1 METLHF
7 ATLSQIKNI
16 ITAISH
22 RFKKIDKR
30 IDSLPNWAKQSTK
43 PIYTAEEIGALPNDT
58 VIPSNISQLNNDS
71 GYATQEYVNDVVG
84 NIESLLA
91 NI

>member
-1 METLHF
+1 MSEIHF
-7 ATLSQIKNI
+7 STLSQLKNT

-30 IDSLPNWAKQSTK
+30 IDSLPEWAKQSNK
-43 PIYTAEEIGALPNDT
+43 PTYTAEEVGALPEDT
-58 VIPSNISQLNNDS
+58 IIPSNISQLNNDS

-84 NIESLLA
+84 DVESLLA
-91 NI
+91 SI

>member
-7 ATLSQIKNI
+7 VTLSQVKNI
-16 ITAISH
+16 VTAISH
-22 RFKKIDKR
+22 RFKKIDKK
-30 IDSLPNWAKQSTK
+30 IDSLPEWAKQSTK
-43 PIYTAEEIGALPNDT
+43 PIYTAEEVGALPDNT

-71 GYATQEYVNDVVG
+71 GYATQEYVNDIVES
-84 NIESLLA
+84 IESLLA